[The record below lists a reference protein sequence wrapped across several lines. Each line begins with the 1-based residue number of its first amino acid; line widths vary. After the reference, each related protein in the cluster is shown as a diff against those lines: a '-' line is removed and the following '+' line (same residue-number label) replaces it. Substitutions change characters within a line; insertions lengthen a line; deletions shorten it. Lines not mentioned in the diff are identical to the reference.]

1 MGQLT
6 VFSSVL
12 VEWTEESP
20 RVDEIKEK
28 GGVK

>member
-1 MGQLT
+1 MGELT

-12 VEWTEESP
+12 VEWTVSP

>member
-1 MGQLT
+1 MGQLA

-12 VEWTEESP
+12 VEWTVSP
-20 RVDEIKEK
+20 RIDEIKEE